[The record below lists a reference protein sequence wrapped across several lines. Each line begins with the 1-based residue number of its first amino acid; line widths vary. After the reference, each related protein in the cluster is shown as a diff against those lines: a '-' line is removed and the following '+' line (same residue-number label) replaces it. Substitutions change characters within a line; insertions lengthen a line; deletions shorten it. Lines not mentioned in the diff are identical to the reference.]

1 MLNAILFLVNQADLI
16 KSLNILWK
24 GLLAIVVVVGIVMI
38 VTAIMQ
44 KISYRAAD
52 KKKAEAAK
60 PDPNKT
66 GND

>member
-1 MLNAILFLVNQADLI
+1 MINAILFLVNQADLM

-24 GLLAIVVVVGIVMI
+24 GLLAIIVVVGIVMI

-52 KKKAEAAK
+52 KKKATEN
-60 PDPNKT
+60 PPRGDTDN
-66 GND
+66 G

>member
-1 MLNAILFLVNQADLI
+1 MLNAILFIVNQADLI

-60 PDPNKT
+60 SDPNKT
-66 GND
+66 DND

>member
-1 MLNAILFLVNQADLI
+1 MINAILFLVNQADLM

-24 GLLAIVVVVGIVMI
+24 GLLAIIVVVGIVMI

-52 KKKAEAAK
+52 KKKAAQN
-60 PDPNKT
+60 PPRDDTDN
-66 GND
+66 G